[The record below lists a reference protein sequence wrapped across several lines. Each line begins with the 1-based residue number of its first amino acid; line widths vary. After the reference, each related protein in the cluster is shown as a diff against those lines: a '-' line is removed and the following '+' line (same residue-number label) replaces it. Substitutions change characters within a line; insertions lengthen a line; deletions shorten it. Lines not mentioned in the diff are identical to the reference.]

1 MRAFAAAWPE
11 REIVQRVV
19 AQLPW
24 RQNIAL
30 LERLDDEKT
39 RLWYAQQTL
48 QHGWSQPILCL
59 QIDGRAH
66 ARHGK
71 ALTNFKA
78 TLPPAVSAAEP
89 PMGDSPFSST
99 DLPRIPRFSWTPT
112 SRERLHMM
120 GGPAR

>member
-39 RLWYAQQTL
+39 RLWYAQ
-48 QHGWSQPILCL
+48 SCKKIL
-59 QIDGRAH
+59 H
-66 ARHGK
+66 K
-71 ALTNFKA
+71 
-78 TLPPAVSAAEP
+78 
-89 PMGDSPFSST
+89 
-99 DLPRIPRFSWTPT
+99 IPHQS
-112 SRERLHMM
+112 
-120 GGPAR
+120 

>member
-39 RLWYAQQTL
+39 RLVL
-48 QHGWSQPILCL
+48 
-59 QIDGRAH
+59 R
-66 ARHGK
+66 
-71 ALTNFKA
+71 
-78 TLPPAVSAAEP
+78 
-89 PMGDSPFSST
+89 
-99 DLPRIPRFSWTPT
+99 
-112 SRERLHMM
+112 
-120 GGPAR
+120 GGP